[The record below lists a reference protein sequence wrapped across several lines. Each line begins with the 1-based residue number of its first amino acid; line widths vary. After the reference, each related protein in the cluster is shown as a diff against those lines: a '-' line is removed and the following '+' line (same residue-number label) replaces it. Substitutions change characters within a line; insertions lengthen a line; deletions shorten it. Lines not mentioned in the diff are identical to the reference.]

1 MTAAAFRRLA
11 LSFPDAVESAHMGH
25 PDFRVGGRIFATLGH
40 AGAGFGMVALT
51 PDEQAFFV
59 GSEPATFAPVKG
71 GWGKSGSTSVILRSA
86 KTAAV
91 RAALRAAWERRAGRQ
106 ATGTAIVAPSPARQ
120 LASFI
125 AKFDPAVARL
135 IRSTRGSLRRTH
147 FPTAT
152 ELVYDNY
159 NALAIGWTGSG
170 RTSDVI
176 ASVAATS
183 RGVVL
188 YFTWGTTLPDP
199 AGILLGGGNQGRFVR
214 VESPATLRRAE
225 VKALLT
231 AAIRQARAPLPRTGK
246 GATII
251 KSISKQQ
258 RPRRS
263 SKPLAVRR

>member
-1 MTAAAFRRLA
+1 MTPAEFRRLA
-11 LSFPDAVESAHMGH
+11 LGFPDAVESAHMGH
-25 PDFRVGGRIFATLGH
+25 PDFRVGGRVFATLGYRD
-40 AGAGFGMVALT
+40 AGLGMVALT
-51 PDEQAFFV
+51 LDEQAFFV
-59 GSEPATFAPVKG
+59 GADPATFTPVKG

-91 RAALRAAWERRAGRQ
+91 RAALRAAWERRAGKR
-106 ATGTAIVAPSPARQ
+106 ATVSGAAPPSPASQ
-120 LASFI
+120 LAGFI

-135 IRSTRGSLRRTH
+135 IRGTCTTLRRAY
-147 FPTAT
+147 FGSAT

-176 ASVAATS
+176 VSVAATS
-183 RGVVL
+183 RGVAL

-199 AGILLGGGNQGRFVR
+199 TGILLGSGNQGRFVR
-214 VESPATLRRAE
+214 VERPATLQRAE

-246 GATII
+246 GVTII
-251 KSISKQQ
+251 KSISKKQ
-258 RPRRS
+258 RPRR
-263 SKPLAVRR
+263 KP